1 VNARAHRL
9 SDLVTGLADT
19 PSFRDAQITALTAD
33 SRAAGSG
40 CLFLAWPGGRADGRS
55 FVNDAVARGAAAVAY
70 EPDGVNR
77 ADFERLPVPAVAVR
91 NLAWQAGAIAD
102 RFYGSPSRPMFVVGI
117 TGTNGK
123 TTCAYLAAQ
132 ALDGQLP
139 VGEPVAGQ
147 LSAGHSSAAAAG
159 ANAAGG
165 RCALIGTLGYGFA
178 DELATASHT
187 TPDALSVQRL
197 LRDFLD
203 RGASS
208 VCMEV
213 SSHALD
219 QGRVHGVRF
228 DCAVFTN
235 LSRDHLDYHIT
246 LDAYAEAKQRLFEFE
261 GLRTAVINR
270 DDETGRRLLARV
282 GGGVTPMSYGFDG
295 GDVFVRD
302 MALGPDGIHLRVG
315 TPAGDAEIASPLIGR
330 FNVANLLAVLA
341 VLLAAGM
348 PLATAAQRLSRAHAP
363 AGRMERFGGK
373 ARPLVVVDYAHTPD
387 ALDKVLAAARE
398 HATGSVY
405 CVFGCGG
412 DRDRGK
418 RPLMGEIAERAADVV
433 ILTDD
438 NPRNEDGDAIISDIA
453 SGMRARPAIVR
464 DRARA
469 IATAVAAARAGDIVL
484 VAGKGHEDYQQVGD
498 ERRPFS
504 DREVVRQ
511 LMREAA

>member
-1 VNARAHRL
+1 MSNFAHRL
-9 SDLVTGLADT
+9 NDLVAGLADS
-19 PSFRDAQITALTAD
+19 PPARDAEITAITAD
-33 SRAAGSG
+33 SRAAGPG
-40 CLFLAWPGGRADGRS
+40 CLFLAWPGARADGRT
-55 FVNDAVARGAAAVAY
+55 FVRDAIARGAAAVAY
-70 EPDGVNR
+70 EPEGVNR
-77 ADFERLPVPAVAVR
+77 VDFEQLSVPAVAVR

-102 RFYGSPSRPMFVVGI
+102 RFYGSPSRPMFVIGI

-123 TTCAYLAAQ
+123 TTCTWLAAQ
-132 ALDGQLP
+132 ALEGQSL
-139 VGEPVAGQ
+139 AGKF
-147 LSAGHSSAAAAG
+147 LDAPATENS
-159 ANAAGG
+159 AGG

-178 DELATASHT
+178 DSLTAASHT
-187 TPDALSVQRL
+187 TPDALSVHRL

-235 LSRDHLDYHIT
+235 LSRDHLDYHVT
-246 LDAYAEAKQRLFEFE
+246 FDAYAEAKQRLFEFE

-270 DDETGRRLLARV
+270 DDETGRRLLARM
-282 GGGVTPMSYGFDG
+282 GGRVTAVSYGLEDA
-295 GDVFVRD
+295 DVFVRD

-348 PLATAAQRLSRAHAP
+348 PLATAAQRLSRAQAP
-363 AGRMERFGGK
+363 AGRMECFGGK
-373 ARPLVVVDYAHTPD
+373 GGPLVVVDYAHTPD
-387 ALDKVLAAARE
+387 ALEKVLAAARE
-398 HATGSVY
+398 HATGNVY
-405 CVFGCGG
+405 CIFGCGG

-418 RPLMGEIAERAADVV
+418 RPLMGEIAERAADAV

-438 NPRNEDGDAIISDIA
+438 NPRHEDGDAIISDIA